1 MDSSQKEKKKTKKEE
16 EISGFWGF
24 WVLKAGLEA
33 SSQLT

>member
-16 EISGFWGF
+16 EISGFW
-24 WVLKAGLEA
+24 VLKAGLEA